1 MVDFGE
7 RNFVIF
13 NLECVNI
20 KCCKSWMMCDRF
32 ELRFLFTVVYL
43 IRSIYRMLL
52 YLGKIVRKKIIIRE
66 KMKILK
72 KQRID
77 TY

>member
-1 MVDFGE
+1 
-7 RNFVIF
+7 
-13 NLECVNI
+13 
-20 KCCKSWMMCDRF
+20 MMCDRF
-32 ELRFLFTVVYL
+32 ELRFRFTVVYL

-72 KQRID
+72 KQRIAI
-77 TY
+77 Y